1 MSSELDNFVYSVS
14 HDLRS
19 PLLSVK
25 GILTLLFDSGK
36 IDKSAEQYL
45 RMAESSIDRLDK
57 TIQDILEYSRN
68 SRLDVKT
75 EWFDLSEVVKQIFDD
90 IQFISETPIRFEIN
104 IEGDSRIFSD
114 KTRVATIIKNLVSNA
129 AKYRK
134 LNIDNCYVAFH
145 MWRTDNELHF
155 KVSDNGIGIPKDQ
168 QEQVFNMFYRL
179 STDRQGTGLGLFIV
193 QEIISKLGGS
203 IQLESEVNKGT
214 AIQVS
219 IQETSSG
226 VENGEA

>member
-1 MSSELDNFVYSVS
+1 
-14 HDLRS
+14 
-19 PLLSVK
+19 
-25 GILTLLFDSGK
+25 
-36 IDKSAEQYL
+36 
-45 RMAESSIDRLDK
+45 
-57 TIQDILEYSRN
+57 
-68 SRLDVKT
+68 VKT
-75 EWFDLSEVVKQIFDD
+75 EWFDLLEVVKQIFDD

-104 IEGDSRIFSD
+104 IEGDSRILSD

-134 LNIDNCYVAFH
+134 LNIDNCYVVFH